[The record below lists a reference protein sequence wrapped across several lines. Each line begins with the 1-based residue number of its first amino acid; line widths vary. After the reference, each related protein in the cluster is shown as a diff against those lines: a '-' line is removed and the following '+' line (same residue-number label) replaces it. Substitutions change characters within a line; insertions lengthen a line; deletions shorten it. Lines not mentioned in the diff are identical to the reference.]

1 MFLYMN
7 DEPHEKK
14 EGKNIFWETWT
25 LSASF
30 HIFHLQ
36 HNVYLIY
43 TKSKDGKLSYFM
55 FHKSCGIYSMY

>member
-25 LSASF
+25 MSASF

-36 HNVYLIY
+36 HNVYLIH
-43 TKSKDGKLSYFM
+43 TKSKDGK
-55 FHKSCGIYSMY
+55 